1 MGMRLIG
8 YDLNRNDDDYSELIA
23 AIKNLTGTW
32 WHNLDST
39 WLVKTDLSAS
49 QVRDHL
55 KPHLDSNDEMLV
67 IDITGDSAAW
77 TGFSPKASKWLKDN
91 L

>member
-1 MGMRLIG
+1 MNSYMIG
-8 YDLNRNDDDYSELIA
+8 YDLNSPGQDYSELLE
-23 AIKNLTGTW
+23 AIKSYGPPW

-39 WLVKTDLSAS
+39 WIIRTEQSAK

-55 KPHLDSNDEMLV
+55 KQLIDPNDELLV
-67 IDITGDSAAW
+67 AELTGAAAW
-77 TGFSPKASKWLKDN
+77 TGFSPAGSKWLKDY